1 MGVVIAIILIII
13 FIEPIIAL
21 MLCIIGAFIYLFMF
35 LIGIPAFY
43 FNELVNPSYKL
54 LPSIFVGFVN
64 AMLCFGIYAF
74 LYSSGVRMPY
84 LVGLAGVL
92 FFMPTIRALRYKPKE
107 QEELKEIKEEEQNAE
122 NIMLNYYKILGVSK
136 TASLDEIINA
146 YENKKEELIQEYG
159 TTLNKKGELFFKVY
173 AVLSDEESRKK
184 YDEECRLYLHQ
195 NSGVYDNLA
204 PVLKKNKHLYEKKAN
219 SLINTND
226 NMNNDILVDS
236 EEKSNEIY
244 KIAKALIITLVF
256 MAILFFL
263 TKDFM
268 DL

>member
-1 MGVVIAIILIII
+1 MGVVITIILIII
-13 FIEPIIAL
+13 FAKPIFY
-21 MLCIIGAFIYLFMF
+21 IISYLFTF
-35 LIGIPAFY
+35 IFFIFIAIVGIPVFY

-54 LPSIFVGFVN
+54 LPSTFVGFVN
-64 AMLCFGIYAF
+64 AILCFGIYAF

-84 LVGLAGVL
+84 LVGLAVVL
-92 FFMPTIRALRYKPKE
+92 FFMPIIKALRYKPKE

-122 NIMLNYYKILGVSK
+122 NIMLDYYKILGVSR

-146 YENKKEELIQEYG
+146 YENKKEELINEYG
-159 TTLNKKGELFFKVY
+159 TALNKKGEFYLKVY
-173 AVLSDEESRKK
+173 SILSDKESRVK

-195 NSGVYDNLA
+195 HSGIYNNLV
-204 PVLKKNKHLYEKKAN
+204 PMMKKNENLYNKAN
-219 SLINTND
+219 LSNKQLDI
-226 NMNNDILVDS
+226 DILVDN
-236 EEKSNEIY
+236 EKTSNDMY
-244 KIAKALIITLVF
+244 KIAKALIVTLVF